1 MPAPRPRWKENYYI
15 QHLRRTRFVGCRIF
29 RFHSNVILLPRP
41 HIVIMRKFSFG
52 TGDDGGRQNVMP
64 FRLGGRRF
72 RHETEY
78 DYLCHLQAVVR
89 ISLLRPPKCTSD
101 IHPPPGALLLPHVP
115 SPPPILLLI
124 GPASL
129 SPSDV
134 LTPHWPHTRSKYSS
148 GTISLNTSSCR

>member
-41 HIVIMRKFSFG
+41 HIDIMRKFSFG

-89 ISLLRPPKCTSD
+89 AFFSSTRRISFLTPPSSLIPPPPPFFPRPPGRNPRQVQSARIRPRAD
-101 IHPPPGALLLPHVP
+101 E
-115 SPPPILLLI
+115 
-124 GPASL
+124 
-129 SPSDV
+129 
-134 LTPHWPHTRSKYSS
+134 R
-148 GTISLNTSSCR
+148 N